1 MSKFEE
7 RTGANKLFLKIIEGS
22 FRQSVPAKTEG
33 AIVREHK
40 GKIYTEIEYPPVFGK
55 ITDVAFEQNEW
66 EGKKFNSLVLTM
78 DENEDT
84 GKIPVIT
91 VGVDSKYAQDLMHR
105 LPNIKLDEDVR
116 IRPFAFTPE
125 GEDKEVT
132 GIEIM
137 QRDSMDKF
145 TKKITSYFY
154 KKDGERNVAINGFP
168 VREIPWDEQ
177 TEEEREIYKI
187 KRKGFLV
194 NFIKENV
201 ISKFENVGLN
211 QKPPQSYEEEQE
223 RNTAKDPL
231 EDEFDPS
238 KIPF

>member
-1 MSKFEE
+1 MSQFEKQV
-7 RTGANKLFLKIIEGS
+7 GANKLYLKIIEGS

-33 AIVREHK
+33 AIIREHK
-40 GKIYTEIEYPPVFGK
+40 GKTYTEIEYPPVFGK
-55 ITDVAFEQNEW
+55 ITGVAFEQNEW
-66 EGKKFNSLVLTM
+66 EGKKFSSLVITM

-116 IRPFAFTPE
+116 IRPYSFTPE

-137 QRDSMDKF
+137 QRDSAGTF

-168 VREIPWDEQ
+168 VREMPWDEQ

-201 ISKFENVGLN
+201 ISKFETAP
-211 QKPPQSYEEEQE
+211 KKMPESYEEEH
-223 RNTAKDPL
+223 KDDL
-231 EDEFDPS
+231 ESEFDPAN
-238 KIPF
+238 IPL